1 MTEKLFNEIAAWQQD
16 TFPGG
21 TPDSTL
27 HHLLDEIRELRYS
40 LRLDPASAAEE
51 LADCMFL
58 IFGCAD
64 RMGMSYQDIQDAIAA
79 KFAINKARKWGKP
92 KENGV
97 VNHVEEPPVM
107 IASPVEGAVIVEGV
121 KPEIKTIGQLLTD
134 AFTLNELKAEVVE
147 NELGFPAGMITSLMN
162 DNYYTNSVPVVL
174 FKNLILS
181 LHIRPS
187 DVYKAMIPT
196 FNAVRAKET
205 PEKIKKKPH
214 GYQLWENKEAVKKYT
229 AHLKKLIE
237 APVGKQNQSTGLT
250 LPANST
256 DILMDALRK
265 SEIN

>member
-27 HHLLDEIRELRYS
+27 HHLLDEIRELRYA
-40 LRLDPASAAEE
+40 LRLDPYSSHEE

-97 VNHVEEPPVM
+97 VNHVEEPSVM
-107 IASPVEGAVIVEGV
+107 IASPGEGAVIVEG
-121 KPEIKTIGQLLTD
+121 
-134 AFTLNELKAEVVE
+134 AEKSKCFE
-147 NELGFPAGMITSLMN
+147 FPAFGASYPDAQCSGGFLWDLDSVEDGHFTSGG
-162 DNYYTNSVPVVL
+162 DIPCPVCNHDAYIDHL
-174 FKNLILS
+174 TGYEPGDPEYADEQKGILE
-181 LHIRPS
+181 HMKFIYQKYGNMEYMP
-187 DVYKAMIPT
+187 PT
-196 FNAVRAKET
+196 Q
-205 PEKIKKKPH
+205 P
-214 GYQLWENKEAVKKYT
+214 
-229 AHLKKLIE
+229 
-237 APVGKQNQSTGLT
+237 LT
-250 LPANST
+250 LPDNST
-256 DILMDALRK
+256 DMLMEALRK